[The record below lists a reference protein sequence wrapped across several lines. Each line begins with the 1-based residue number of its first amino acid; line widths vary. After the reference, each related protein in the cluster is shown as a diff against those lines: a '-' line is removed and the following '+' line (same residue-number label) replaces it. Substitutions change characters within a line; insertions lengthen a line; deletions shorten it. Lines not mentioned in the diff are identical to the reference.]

1 FRFGDLIV
9 RVDAVYV
16 HFFMQKWGEERIF
29 PHPNIYYRTFFC
41 AIKRIETRFI
51 SSHPNKRLYNHII
64 KIINNKNIVY
74 EKN

>member
-1 FRFGDLIV
+1 
-9 RVDAVYV
+9 
-16 HFFMQKWGEERIF
+16 MQKWGEERIF

>member
-1 FRFGDLIV
+1 LA
-9 RVDAVYV
+9 DA
-16 HFFMQKWGEERIF
+16 KS
-29 PHPNIYYRTFFC
+29 FFC